1 MKTITL
7 TDKDFGR
14 LTFQPHQITKIE
26 FNLSDRLGIGVTVV
40 DLPDKHF
47 LQTVIVPVEP
57 REVKE
62 MFRILGEQYG
72 H

>member
-14 LTFQPHQITKIE
+14 LTFEPYQVTKIE
-26 FNLSDRLGIGVTVV
+26 FNLPDRLGISVTVV
-40 DLPDKHF
+40 DLPSHGQLK
-47 LQTVIVPVEP
+47 IVPVEP

-62 MFRILGEQYG
+62 MFRVLSL
-72 H
+72 